1 MRNRTHPSFC
11 SQAALLFAMFLLGNA
26 TICAQISGNTDINS
40 AQKTGD
46 DNECAVSI
54 NPVNKNQ
61 VFAFCNTGGPG
72 LFATRSTDGGATWT
86 FPDPADKTIADGDAG
101 QGPAACCDPTSAWDS
116 FGNLFI
122 TYIDSGIGNIVTIL
136 STDGGATF
144 TNLASFAGSVDQ
156 PTVVAANTSAAG
168 APVAV
173 WVVWNQSGQMVAR
186 GAAVT
191 GLGVVGAF
199 GALQTIPGTSSCSFG
214 DIAIAPSGA
223 VVQGCQTPVGGQ
235 GPATIVVNTDTDGLG
250 PGNFGAAVN
259 ATTTNVG
266 GFDFIPAQ
274 NARSVDPETG
284 LAFDNN
290 PASPHFGRLYLVYTD
305 ETVNENNDTDIMLR
319 FSDDN
324 GATWSAPIRVND
336 DPPAPIRSQFL
347 PKMAVDDNSGS
358 LSICWHDARNSPT
371 NRGVQIF
378 CTTASTA
385 GATPTFLPN
394 VLISDGTSTSNG
406 AGVEF
411 GDYAGL
417 DYFMGV
423 VLPVW
428 ADTSNSTG
436 NNPNGT
442 GNFDAYV
449 DRVTAALTGKIQVPG
464 NVAFGSVC
472 AGPANR
478 TTLNVCNTGGGSLSV
493 TGITSSNAQFAVTT
507 PSGGFPI
514 VIAPGSCF
522 PFEVTFAPAAPGPQT
537 ANLTIASDDP
547 TTPSLAVTATA
558 RGETGSLG
566 LSPNVLL
573 SPTVIHNLGSCK
585 SPRPFVISNT
595 GACNLTITNVAI
607 GGANAADFSLSGLP
621 AFPVIL
627 QPGHAVGSGDLNV
640 DFAPNAFA
648 RERTGNITVTFV
660 NDPVTGTTSTQT
672 RELCG
677 EGVRTGA
684 RVLVTQGGVPV
695 PQVHEIELKRYWGG
709 WFGFSREVDEVH
721 NAPLQTITATPGTA
735 CGTFQFHREYGG
747 VSNQKQLRPGIYQ
760 LEVEVK
766 IGGNK
771 VEKKVWFNLD
781 TCGFNGTIVVDF

>member
-11 SQAALLFAMFLLGNA
+11 LQAALLFALFLLGNS

-72 LFATRSTDGGATWT
+72 LFATRSTDGGATWI

-101 QGPAACCDPTSAWDS
+101 QGPAACCDPTSAWDT
-116 FGNLFI
+116 FGNLYL

-191 GLGVVGAF
+191 GLGVIGAF
-199 GALQTIPGTSSCSFG
+199 RPLQTIPGTANCSFG

-223 VVQGCQTPVGGQ
+223 VVQGCQSPVGGQ

-250 PGNFGAAVN
+250 SGNFGAAVT

-266 GFDFIPAQ
+266 GFDFIPPQ

-284 LAFDNN
+284 LAFDNS
-290 PASPHFGRLYLVYTD
+290 PTSPHFGRLYLVYTE
-305 ETVNENNDTDIMLR
+305 ETINENNDTDIMLR
-319 FSDDN
+319 FSDNN
-324 GATWSAPIRVND
+324 GATWSAPMRVND
-336 DPPAPIRSQFL
+336 DPPVPIRSQFL
-347 PKMAVDDNSGS
+347 PKLAVDDNSGS
-358 LSICWHDARNSPT
+358 ISICWHDARNSPT

-378 CTTASTA
+378 CTTASPA
-385 GATPTFLPN
+385 GATPTFIPN
-394 VLISDGTSTSNG
+394 VLISDGTSTSNS
-406 AGVEF
+406 AGIEF

-442 GNFDAYV
+442 GNFDAYL
-449 DRVTAALTGKIQVPG
+449 DRVTAALAGKIQVPANVVFG
-464 NVAFGSVC
+464 NVC
-472 AGPANR
+472 AGPASR
-478 TTLNVCNTGGGSLSV
+478 STLSVCNTGGGSLSIS
-493 TGITSSNAQFAVTT
+493 GITSSNAQFAVTT

-522 PFEVTFAPAAPGPQT
+522 PFEVSFAPAAPGPQT

-595 GACNLTITNVAI
+595 GACNLTITNVAV

-648 RERTGNITVTFV
+648 RERTGNITVTFI

-695 PQVHEIELKRYWGG
+695 PQVHEIELKQYWGG

-721 NAPLQTITATPGTA
+721 NVPLQTVTATPGTA

-766 IGGNK
+766 IAGNK

-781 TCGFNGTIVVDF
+781 TGGFNGTIVVDF